1 MAIAD
6 CVVELGPG
14 AGVAGGEVVSTG
26 VAPSVSGKL
35 VLKEDPREPT
45 GVLEIRG
52 ASRNNLKNIDVD
64 IPLGVL
70 TVISGV
76 AGSGKSSLTDCLPDS
91 DRILVVDQ
99 SALNGSR
106 RSNPACSGAG
116 VVTVEFCQE
125 AKASAAKRVCEQL
138 VAVGLGYLTLGA
150 AAVDA
155 HLPPHLRRTPPRRPS
170 ACRSHYRPRSRCR
183 FGWRRDCGRLLAVRV
198 PGQGYSDCPLLSAG
212 VVGVACRHQRRSG
225 RG

>member
-1 MAIAD
+1 M
-6 CVVELGPG
+6 
-14 AGVAGGEVVSTG
+14 
-26 VAPSVSGKL
+26 
-35 VLKEDPREPT
+35 KEDLREPT

-70 TVISGV
+70 AVISGV

-116 VVTVEFCQE
+116 VVTVEFSQE

-138 VAVGLGYLTLGA
+138 VAVGLGYLTLGP

-155 HLPPHLRRTPPRRPS
+155 HLPLICVEHHRVV
-170 ACRSHYRPRSRCR
+170 
-183 FGWRRDCGRLLAVRV
+183 LAHADHIIDLG
-198 PGQGYSDCPLLSAG
+198 PGAGSAG
-212 VVGVACRHQRRSG
+212 GENVAACSPCEFLDRDTPTVRYLAQAL
-225 RG
+225 